1 MAIEIGNINQL
12 TVKKQTDISYT
23 LTDGEQD
30 IFLHFNQTKKEL
42 SIGEKVNAF
51 LYFDQKKRLCATLET
66 PSVTTTHYGNAE
78 VVDIHENL
86 GVFINIG
93 IAKDILLSNDF
104 LPKNIHLWPN
114 KGEIIPVILKVKS
127 NQLVAHF
134 VTKED
139 KITKDLT
146 YEKNDSGDGVIT
158 KITPEGITIFDYH
171 GNFIY
176 VYKSL
181 LRGPHHLGEKISFV
195 ISNKTEHNDYNATT
209 IKNKEITMIDDSEVI
224 LNYLRMRGGILM
236 LGNKSSADDIY
247 KLLKLSK
254 SAFKRAVGA
263 LYKKRLIT
271 VYDDKIVLIEE

>member
-1 MAIEIGNINQL
+1 MAIEIGNINIL

-30 IFLHFNQTKKEL
+30 IFLHFNQTKRNLE
-42 SIGEKVNAF
+42 IGEKVPAF

-66 PSVTTTHYGNAE
+66 PSVTTTNYGNAE

-93 IAKDILLSNDF
+93 IAKDILLSNDY
-104 LPKNIHLWPN
+104 LPKNVHLWPK
-114 KGEIIPVILKVKS
+114 KGDIIPVCLKVKS

-139 KITKDLT
+139 KIEKDLD
-146 YEKNDSGDGVIT
+146 YEKNDNGTGVIT
-158 KITPEGITIFDYH
+158 KIALDGITIFDYH

-181 LRGPHHLGEKISFV
+181 LRGPHHLGEKIDFV

-209 IKNKEITMIDDSEVI
+209 IKNKEVMMIDDSEVI
-224 LNYLRMRGGILM
+224 LDYLKKRGGILL
-236 LGNKSSADDIY
+236 LGNKSSAEDIY

-263 LYKKRLIT
+263 LYKKRLIM
-271 VYDDKIVLIEE
+271 VYDDRIVLNEE

>member
-51 LYFDQKKRLCATLET
+51 LYFDQKKRLCATLES

-209 IKNKEITMIDDSEVI
+209 IKNKEITMMK
-224 LNYLRMRGGILM
+224 Y
-236 LGNKSSADDIY
+236 KTSSLHIIPDKNDA
-247 KLLKLSK
+247 SK
-254 SAFKRAVGA
+254 SIGKTRSAES
-263 LYKKRLIT
+263 IS
-271 VYDDKIVLIEE
+271 I